1 MFLKAKFELGPRAC
15 AEVATDPDT
24 GSYALRLK
32 LDPGVMVITAA
43 AGPNGPRDLATFMSA
58 LSRETALLAVALDP
72 TLPAREV
79 QANDEVPVQG
89 TLTRWFSQSGAGG
102 FGPEVG
108 Q

>member
-1 MFLKAKFELGPRAC
+1 MFLKAKFELGPMARAEI
-15 AEVATDPDT
+15 ASDPDT

-43 AGPNGPRDLATFMSA
+43 AGPNGSRDLAVFMSA

-72 TLPAREV
+72 TLPTREM
-79 QANDEVPVQG
+79 QANGDVPTQG